1 MIKSLAIKIKVAI
14 FLGCAI
20 RHSKMI
26 KYVKLK
32 MAQIAFNIIMDGT
45 LHMTE
50 FIQVH

>member
-20 RHSKMI
+20 QLSKMI

-32 MAQIAFNIIMDGT
+32 MALIAFNIIMDGT